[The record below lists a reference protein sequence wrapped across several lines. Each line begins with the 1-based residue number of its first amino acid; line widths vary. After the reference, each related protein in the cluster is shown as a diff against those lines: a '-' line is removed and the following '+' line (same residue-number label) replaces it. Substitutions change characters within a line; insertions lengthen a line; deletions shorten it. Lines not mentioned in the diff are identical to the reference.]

1 MISSWLLLA
10 AFVQDAAPTATPPAA
25 AAQAQPA
32 NPLIAELASKFASL
46 EQAKNYAFVVETES
60 SGGGGRNREG
70 DAAGAQPR
78 PPVTVHAR
86 YQSGQPME
94 LKQGEDLS
102 YLSGDVLVHKNAE
115 GVWEKVERGGR
126 GPRPEGGAPP
136 KADDTGAAKP
146 PEAAG
151 AGAGAGEGRGPG
163 GRGGMG
169 GMQNL
174 RSVIAPHKLVEGFAG
189 KVKDVAKAEKDGK
202 TVYSG
207 ALTDAAA
214 SQLSAMGGRRNRGGG
229 GGEGPQLTNTGSF
242 EIVFAADGSIESIRI
257 DSMSSGTFGDRT
269 VEMKRKSTYRI
280 SDLGKVEVKV
290 PEEAAKLFE
299 A

>member
-10 AFVQDAAPTATPPAA
+10 ALAQDAAPTASPPAA
-25 AAQAQPA
+25 PAPTQPA
-32 NPLIAELASKFASL
+32 NPLIAELAAKFAAL
-46 EQAKNYAFVVETES
+46 EQAKSYAFDLETES

-70 DAAGAQPR
+70 DAGGAQPR

-86 YQSGQPME
+86 FQSGQPME
-94 LKQGEDLS
+94 LKQGEDLT
-102 YLSGDVLVHKNAE
+102 YLAGEVLVHKNAE

-136 KADDTGAAKP
+136 KADDAGAAKP
-146 PEAAG
+146 PE
-151 AGAGAGEGRGPG
+151 GAGEGRPPG
-163 GRGGMG
+163 AGRGGMG

-174 RSVIAPHKLVEGFAG
+174 RSIIAPHKLVEGFAT
-189 KVKDVAKAEKDGK
+189 KVKEVAKAETNGK

-214 SQLSAMGGRRNRGGG
+214 GQLSAMGGRRNRGGG
-229 GGEGPQLTNTGSF
+229 GGEGPQLTNTGTF
-242 EIVFAADGSIESIRI
+242 EIVFAADGSLESIRI

-269 VEMKRKSTYRI
+269 IEMKRKSTYRI
-280 SDLGKVEVKV
+280 SELGKVEIKV